1 MNVTKT
7 NIDGCFILEPRVFK
21 DERGY
26 FFESF
31 NQQLFESLTE
41 AKPYF
46 VQDNES
52 FSTKGV
58 LRGLHFQKGAY
69 AQAKLVRV
77 SKGEVLDVG
86 VDLRP
91 DSVTYG
97 AVVSTVLSAEN
108 RKQLFLPRG
117 CAHGFVTLSEE
128 AIFCY
133 KCDNFYHKES
143 EGGIL
148 YNDPTFAIDWI
159 LAEEELIISEKDKD
173 LPVFKEVIPN

>member
-31 NQQLFESLTE
+31 NQQLFESLTG

-77 SKGEVLDVG
+77 SKGEVLDVV

-91 DSVTYG
+91 DST
-97 AVVSTVLSAEN
+97 TF
-108 RKQLFLPRG
+108 RKHFSMILNDKNHSQLIVQRG
-117 CAHGFVTLSEE
+117 FAHGYITLSEN
-128 AIFCY
+128 AIFAY
-133 KCDNFYHKES
+133 
-143 EGGIL
+143 
-148 YNDPTFAIDWI
+148 
-159 LAEEELIISEKDKD
+159 
-173 LPVFKEVIPN
+173 